1 MHFDNLC
8 IQWWVSYAENTLI
21 MKLQSSSRNP
31 LAFRSFQLGPLPV
44 FRGGSGISR

>member
-8 IQWWVSYAENTLI
+8 IQWWVSYSENTFI

-31 LAFRSFQLGPLPV
+31 LGFRSFQLGPLPV
-44 FRGGSGISR
+44 FRGRPGIFR